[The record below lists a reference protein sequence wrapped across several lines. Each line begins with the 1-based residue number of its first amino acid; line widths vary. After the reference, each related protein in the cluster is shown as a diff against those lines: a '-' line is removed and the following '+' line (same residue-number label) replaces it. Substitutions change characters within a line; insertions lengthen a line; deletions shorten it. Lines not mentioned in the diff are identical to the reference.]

1 MAGLVSADSA
11 LLLLLMTCNV
21 DLNARLRPRPLL
33 LRLGIR
39 RNSTGQN
46 RRLRPAPSPPANQYV
61 GVKPK
66 AGDVFQSCFCE
77 DELQNILDRFSS
89 VTYKDTTN
97 TEVNFDVE
105 VLLRGH
111 RDQSVGDKVRKRV
124 EDNVTDID
132 STTYFVSNE
141 GLVPFLTLL
150 GLFKDSVPLTE
161 ESINP
166 ERLWRTSKF
175 ASYGSNLAFVLS
187 SWWVS
192 ALLNEVNI
200 QLPGCYTPYGCP
212 WDRFVESYGFL
223 QNCDFPNLCGGIS
236 YHLRRSQIWHVLYTM
251 NNWE

>member
-1 MAGLVSADSA
+1 MYLHLHKHDHLHSISSQNKLNIWPQVLEYWEDLRMYHDQGHAHTITYKQACVLGND
-11 LLLLLMTCNV
+11 LLLL
-21 DLNARLRPRPLL
+21 
-33 LRLGIR
+33 
-39 RNSTGQN
+39 
-46 RRLRPAPSPPANQYV
+46 
-61 GVKPK
+61 
-66 AGDVFQSCFCE
+66 F
-77 DELQNILDRFSS
+77 
-89 VTYKDTTN
+89 
-97 TEVNFDVE
+97 
-105 VLLRGH
+105 
-111 RDQSVGDKVRKRV
+111 RKRV
-124 EDNVTDID
+124 EDNITDID

-187 SWWVS
+187 SCGETGWWVS